1 MPRRAGRPTVA
12 TIARDLGIS
21 PATVSYALNDKP
33 GVSAATRE
41 RVLEHAKEVGWT
53 PNFGAQALRRGQTGN
68 IGLVLVRDPEEVSR
82 EPFYSAITAGIE
94 SATSD
99 RGRELMLRFV
109 EGGIEDE
116 LAVFRTWAEQRRVDG
131 VILLDLAADDPRPGA
146 LAELGMPAALI
157 GEPSDAPH
165 SVQVSSP
172 EAEDAA
178 IVVRHLADCGYQACI
193 QLTGPL
199 GYVHERRR
207 LSKLT
212 EHCAAAGIAHQSR
225 ESRYTIDGGTDAITR
240 ATRDE
245 GLRTAV
251 VASSDLIALGALR
264 GLAASRGRIPAEL
277 GVVSWDDSL
286 LTEVAS
292 PALTA
297 LARDPLGKG
306 RTAGNLLLDL
316 IEGTVEPGTIVRTP
330 TSVLVPRET
339 TARR

>member
-33 GVSAATRE
+33 GVSAATKE
-41 RVLEHAKEVGWT
+41 RVLAHAKEVGWT
-53 PNFGAQALRRGQTGN
+53 PNFGAQALRRGRTGN
-68 IGLVLVRDPEEVSR
+68 IGLVLVRDPEELSR
-82 EPFYSAITAGIE
+82 EPFSSAVTAGIE
-94 SATSD
+94 SATSR

-109 EGGIEDE
+109 EGGIQDE
-116 LAVFRTWAEQRRVDG
+116 LAVFRSWAEQRRVDG
-131 VILLDLAADDPRPGA
+131 VILMDLTVDDPRPRA
-146 LAELGMPAALI
+146 LADLGLPAALI
-157 GEPSDAPH
+157 GESAEPAR
-165 SVQVSSP
+165 SVQVTSP
-172 EAEDAA
+172 ETDDAA
-178 IVVRHLADCGYQACI
+178 IVVGHLADCGYEACI

-199 GYVHERRR
+199 AYVHERRR
-207 LSKLT
+207 RALLA
-212 EHCAAAGIAHQSR
+212 EHCAAAGIVHRAQ
-225 ESRYTIDGGTDAITR
+225 ESRYTIDGGTEAITR
-240 ATRDE
+240 ARPDDSA
-245 GLRTAV
+245 RTAV

-264 GLAASRGRIPAEL
+264 GLATSRARIPAQF

-297 LARDPLGKG
+297 LARDPLGTG

-316 IEGTVEPGTIVRTP
+316 IEGSIEPGTVVRSP
-330 TSVLVPRET
+330 SSRLIPRET